1 MRIEIKNPERFSMV
15 FESVTGQKLHHPVLG
30 ITTDSREVQ
39 DGDLYIA
46 LKGERVDGHTF
57 LDSVEDSNAA
67 SALVSQGNPNLN
79 LQQILVDDPQTMI
92 GKIANAWRRQFDIP
106 LIGITGSNGKT
117 STKDLLAHVLSNTY
131 NVHAT
136 EGNFNTTVGLPLTLL
151 QLDYENSISIIEMGA
166 SSTGEI
172 GALCKIAEP
181 THGMITN
188 IAPAHLEGFGS
199 IETIAHEKRALFQ
212 ALENGIAFVNMA
224 DDRVAKME
232 ISGESVTFGLT
243 PDCDFPADIHQEND
257 GSLTLIL
264 DAHEIPT
271 GSQNLS
277 FIKNSIAVTAMAITL
292 DVDWKDVIER
302 IQSFSP
308 PSGRCQVKQFED
320 VTVIDDTYNANLIS
334 SLAALDYLKA
344 FAGNGRR
351 IFVFGDMFELGP
363 TSHEQHRQ
371 VGEKC
376 TELELDGVFTL
387 GENTV
392 YTDSVINSGIDHQ
405 HFDSHDA
412 MIDSLKEMVHSGD
425 KILFKG
431 SRGMAM
437 EKVIKG
443 VFTD

>member
-67 SALVSQGNPNLN
+67 GALVSQGNPNLN

-151 QLDYENSISIIEMGA
+151 QLDYENSISIIEMAA

-232 ISGESVTFGLT
+232 FSGESVTFGLT

-376 TELELDGVFTL
+376 TELKLDGVFTL

-405 HFDSHDA
+405 HFESHDA
-412 MIDSLKEMVHSGD
+412 MIHSLKEMVHSGD

>member
-67 SALVSQGNPNLN
+67 GALVSQGNPNLN

-199 IETIAHEKRALFQ
+199 IETIVHEKRALFQ

-376 TELELDGVFTL
+376 IELELDGVFTL

-405 HFDSHDA
+405 HFESHDA

>member
-15 FESVTGQKLHHPVLG
+15 FESVTGQKLHHPVFG

-67 SALVSQGNPNLN
+67 GALVSQGNPNLN

-199 IETIAHEKRALFQ
+199 IETIVHEKRALFQ

-405 HFDSHDA
+405 HFESHDA

>member
-15 FESVTGQKLHHPVLG
+15 FESVTGQKLHHPVFG

-67 SALVSQGNPNLN
+67 GALVSQGNPNLN

-188 IAPAHLEGFGS
+188 IAPAHLDGFGS
-199 IETIAHEKRALFQ
+199 IETIVHEKRALFQ

-232 ISGESVTFGLT
+232 FSGESVTFGLT

-376 TELELDGVFTL
+376 IELELDGVFTL

-392 YTDSVINSGIDHQ
+392 YTDSVINNDIDHQ
-405 HFDSHDA
+405 HFESHDA

>member
-67 SALVSQGNPNLN
+67 GALVSQGNPNLN

-199 IETIAHEKRALFQ
+199 IETIVHEKRALFQ

-320 VTVIDDTYNANLIS
+320 VTIIDNTYNANLIS

-392 YTDSVINSGIDHQ
+392 YTDSVINNDIDHQ
-405 HFDSHDA
+405 HFESHDA

>member
-67 SALVSQGNPNLN
+67 GALVSQGNPNLN

-199 IETIAHEKRALFQ
+199 IETIVHEKRALFQ

-243 PDCDFPADIHQEND
+243 PDCDFPADIHQENN

-264 DAHEIPT
+264 DGHEIPT

-363 TSHEQHRQ
+363 TSHEQHRR

-405 HFDSHDA
+405 HFESHDA

>member
-67 SALVSQGNPNLN
+67 GALVSQGNPNLN

-232 ISGESVTFGLT
+232 FSGESVTFGLT

-405 HFDSHDA
+405 HFESQDA

>member
-67 SALVSQGNPNLN
+67 GALVSQGNPNLN

-136 EGNFNTTVGLPLTLL
+136 EGNFNTTIGLPLTLL

-199 IETIAHEKRALFQ
+199 IETIVHEKRALFQ

-405 HFDSHDA
+405 HFESHDA

>member
-67 SALVSQGNPNLN
+67 GALISQGNPNLN

-405 HFDSHDA
+405 HFESHDA

>member
-67 SALVSQGNPNLN
+67 GALVSQGNPNLN

-199 IETIAHEKRALFQ
+199 IETIVHEKRALFQ

-271 GSQNLS
+271 GSHNLS

-405 HFDSHDA
+405 HFESHDA

>member
-15 FESVTGQKLHHPVLG
+15 FESVTGQKLHHPVFG

-67 SALVSQGNPNLN
+67 GALVSQGNPNLN

-232 ISGESVTFGLT
+232 FSGESVTFGLT

-320 VTVIDDTYNANLIS
+320 VTIIDDTYNANLIS

-376 TELELDGVFTL
+376 IELELDGVFTL

-392 YTDSVINSGIDHQ
+392 YTDSVINNDIDHQ
-405 HFDSHDA
+405 HFESHDA

>member
-57 LDSVEDSNAA
+57 LDSVEDSNA
-67 SALVSQGNPNLN
+67 SGALVSQGNPNLN

-199 IETIAHEKRALFQ
+199 IETIVHEKRALFL

-232 ISGESVTFGLT
+232 ISGESITFGLT

-264 DAHEIPT
+264 DAHDIPT

-371 VGEKC
+371 VGKKC
-376 TELELDGVFTL
+376 IELELDGVFTL

-392 YTDSVINSGIDHQ
+392 YTDSVINNDIDHQ
-405 HFDSHDA
+405 HFESHDA

>member
-15 FESVTGQKLHHPVLG
+15 FESVTGQKLHHPVFG

-67 SALVSQGNPNLN
+67 GALVSQGNPNLN

-199 IETIAHEKRALFQ
+199 IETIVHEKRALFQ

-363 TSHEQHRQ
+363 TSHEQHRR

-405 HFDSHDA
+405 HFESHDA

>member
-67 SALVSQGNPNLN
+67 GALVSQGNPNLN

-405 HFDSHDA
+405 HFESHDA

-431 SRGMAM
+431 SRGMTM
-437 EKVIKG
+437 EKVIHG
-443 VFTD
+443 VFKI

>member
-67 SALVSQGNPNLN
+67 GALVSQGNPNLN

-199 IETIAHEKRALFQ
+199 IETIVHEKRALFQ

-405 HFDSHDA
+405 HFESHDA

>member
-67 SALVSQGNPNLN
+67 GALVSQGNPNLN

-232 ISGESVTFGLT
+232 FSGESVTFGLT

>member
-67 SALVSQGNPNLN
+67 GALVSQGNPNLN

-264 DAHEIPT
+264 DAHDIPT

-405 HFDSHDA
+405 HFESHDA

>member
-67 SALVSQGNPNLN
+67 GALVSQGNPNLK

-199 IETIAHEKRALFQ
+199 IETIVHEKRALFQ

-376 TELELDGVFTL
+376 IELELDGVFTL

-405 HFDSHDA
+405 HFESHDA

>member
-15 FESVTGQKLHHPVLG
+15 FESVTGQKLHHPVLA

-67 SALVSQGNPNLN
+67 GALVSQGNPNLN

-232 ISGESVTFGLT
+232 FSGESVTFGLT

-334 SLAALDYLKA
+334 SLAASDYLKA

-405 HFDSHDA
+405 HFESHDA

>member
-15 FESVTGQKLHHPVLG
+15 FESVTGQKLHHSVLG

-67 SALVSQGNPNLN
+67 GALVSQGNPNLN

-199 IETIAHEKRALFQ
+199 IETIVHEKRALFQ

-405 HFDSHDA
+405 HFESHDA

>member
-15 FESVTGQKLHHPVLG
+15 FESVTGQKLHHPVFG

-67 SALVSQGNPNLN
+67 GALVSQGNPNLN

-232 ISGESVTFGLT
+232 FSGESVTFGLT

>member
-67 SALVSQGNPNLN
+67 GALVSQGNPNLN

-405 HFDSHDA
+405 HFESHDA

>member
-67 SALVSQGNPNLN
+67 GALVSQGNPNLN

-264 DAHEIPT
+264 DAHDIPT

-320 VTVIDDTYNANLIS
+320 VTIIDDTYNANLIS

-376 TELELDGVFTL
+376 IELELDGVFTL

-392 YTDSVINSGIDHQ
+392 YTDSVINNDIDHQ
-405 HFDSHDA
+405 HFESHDA

>member
-67 SALVSQGNPNLN
+67 GALVSQGNPNLN

-92 GKIANAWRRQFDIP
+92 GKIANAWRRQFNIP

-264 DAHEIPT
+264 DAHDIPT

-405 HFDSHDA
+405 HFESHDA

>member
-67 SALVSQGNPNLN
+67 GALVSQGNPNLN

-376 TELELDGVFTL
+376 IELELDGVFTL

-405 HFDSHDA
+405 HFESHDA

>member
-67 SALVSQGNPNLN
+67 GALISQGNPNLN

-199 IETIAHEKRALFQ
+199 IETIVHEKRALFQ

-264 DAHEIPT
+264 DAHDIPT

-320 VTVIDDTYNANLIS
+320 VTIIDDTYNANLIS

-405 HFDSHDA
+405 HFESHDA

>member
-67 SALVSQGNPNLN
+67 GALVSQGNPNLN

-92 GKIANAWRRQFDIP
+92 GKIANAWRRQFNIP

-199 IETIAHEKRALFQ
+199 IETIVHEKRALFK

-243 PDCDFPADIHQEND
+243 PDCDFPADIHQENN

-277 FIKNSIAVTAMAITL
+277 FIINSIAVTAMAITL

-405 HFDSHDA
+405 HFESHDA

>member
-67 SALVSQGNPNLN
+67 GALVSQGNPNLN

-199 IETIAHEKRALFQ
+199 IETIVHEKRALFQ

-232 ISGESVTFGLT
+232 FSGESVTFGLT

-405 HFDSHDA
+405 HFESHDA

>member
-67 SALVSQGNPNLN
+67 GALVSQGNPNLN

-199 IETIAHEKRALFQ
+199 IETIVHEKRALFQ

-405 HFDSHDA
+405 HFESHDA

-431 SRGMAM
+431 SRGMTM
-437 EKVIKG
+437 EKVIQG

>member
-67 SALVSQGNPNLN
+67 GALVSQGNPNLN

-199 IETIAHEKRALFQ
+199 IESIVHEKRALFQ

-243 PDCDFPADIHQEND
+243 PDCDFPADIHQENN

-405 HFDSHDA
+405 HFESHDA

>member
-67 SALVSQGNPNLN
+67 GALVSQGNPNLN

-92 GKIANAWRRQFDIP
+92 GKIANAWRRQFNIP

-199 IETIAHEKRALFQ
+199 IETIVHEKRALFQ

-277 FIKNSIAVTAMAITL
+277 FIINSIAVTAMAITL

-405 HFDSHDA
+405 HFESHDA

>member
-15 FESVTGQKLHHPVLG
+15 FESVTGQKLHHPVFG

-67 SALVSQGNPNLN
+67 GALVSQGNPNLN

-405 HFDSHDA
+405 HFESHDA

>member
-67 SALVSQGNPNLN
+67 GALVSQGNPNLN

-199 IETIAHEKRALFQ
+199 IETIVHEKRALFQ

-243 PDCDFPADIHQEND
+243 PDCDFPADIHQENN

-392 YTDSVINSGIDHQ
+392 YTDSVINNDIDHQ
-405 HFDSHDA
+405 HFESHDA

>member
-15 FESVTGQKLHHPVLG
+15 FESVTGQKLHHSVLG

-67 SALVSQGNPNLN
+67 GALVSQGNPNLN

-199 IETIAHEKRALFQ
+199 IETIVHEKRALFQ

-232 ISGESVTFGLT
+232 ISGESITFGLT
-243 PDCDFPADIHQEND
+243 PDCDFPADIHQENN

-405 HFDSHDA
+405 HFESHDA

>member
-67 SALVSQGNPNLN
+67 GALVSQGNPNLN

-199 IETIAHEKRALFQ
+199 IETIVHEKRALFQ

-363 TSHEQHRQ
+363 TSHEQHRR

-405 HFDSHDA
+405 HFESHDA

>member
-1 MRIEIKNPERFSMV
+1 
-15 FESVTGQKLHHPVLG
+15 
-30 ITTDSREVQ
+30 
-39 DGDLYIA
+39 
-46 LKGERVDGHTF
+46 
-57 LDSVEDSNAA
+57 
-67 SALVSQGNPNLN
+67 
-79 LQQILVDDPQTMI
+79 
-92 GKIANAWRRQFDIP
+92 
-106 LIGITGSNGKT
+106 
-117 STKDLLAHVLSNTY
+117 
-131 NVHAT
+131 
-136 EGNFNTTVGLPLTLL
+136 
-151 QLDYENSISIIEMGA
+151 
-166 SSTGEI
+166 
-172 GALCKIAEP
+172 
-181 THGMITN
+181 
-188 IAPAHLEGFGS
+188 
-199 IETIAHEKRALFQ
+199 
-212 ALENGIAFVNMA
+212 MA

-243 PDCDFPADIHQEND
+243 PDCDFPADMHQEND

-405 HFDSHDA
+405 HFESHDA

>member
-67 SALVSQGNPNLN
+67 GALVSQGNPNLN

-292 DVDWKDVIER
+292 DVDWKDVKER

-405 HFDSHDA
+405 HFESHDA

>member
-67 SALVSQGNPNLN
+67 GALVSQGNPNLN

-92 GKIANAWRRQFDIP
+92 GKIANAWRRQFDNP
-106 LIGITGSNGKT
+106 LIGITGSNRKT

-199 IETIAHEKRALFQ
+199 IETIVHEKRALFQ

-320 VTVIDDTYNANLIS
+320 VTIIDDTYNANLIS

-376 TELELDGVFTL
+376 IELELDGVFTL

-405 HFDSHDA
+405 HFESHDA